1 MVKGVAAMKAIP
13 LLLVFCAA
21 LLFLTSSAQAQISE
35 AANLQQVCGDVG
47 LANPQGQGCCSWHGG
62 ECGCSDGRVEC
73 CDQTLSPSCDC
84 HSAGLQLA
92 DEYVHGYTRSD
103 GTYVQG
109 YMRSSPDG
117 NPYNNYSFPGN
128 TNPYAGKVAPGN
140 PDTYLRNYYNRNRS
154 NGAYSGSEGSG
165 DDNSGGG
172 DGDSDFDP

>member
-1 MVKGVAAMKAIP
+1 METIP
-13 LLLVFCAA
+13 LLMAFCAA
-21 LLFLTSSAQAQISE
+21 LLFVTPYAHAQSSQVV
-35 AANLQQVCGDVG
+35 NLQQVCGDVG

-62 ECGCSDGRVEC
+62 ECGCSDGRVQC

-103 GTYVQG
+103 GTYVHG
-109 YMRSSPDG
+109 YMRSSPDS

-128 TNPYAGKVAPGN
+128 TNPYTGKVAPGN
-140 PDTYLRNYYNRNRS
+140 PDTYLRNYYNHNGS
-154 NGAYSGSEGSG
+154 SGAYSGSEGSG
-165 DDNSGGG
+165 DDDSGAG